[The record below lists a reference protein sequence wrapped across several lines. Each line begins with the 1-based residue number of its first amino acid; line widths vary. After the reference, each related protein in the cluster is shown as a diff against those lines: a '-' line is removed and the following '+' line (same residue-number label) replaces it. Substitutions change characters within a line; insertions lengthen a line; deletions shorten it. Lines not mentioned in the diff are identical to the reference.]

1 MWMRSTWSLTAL
13 GALVAVVASG
23 CGDSGYQY
31 VQNDDLG
38 IYARIPEEWTV
49 YDEADLFP
57 DDSERERDQQ
67 SAVSWVRTF
76 DAADDPSVEGS
87 QIIGASSPTGGV
99 LVLALRSDQRDALNL
114 SMLRGRGDPARDP
127 LVLEATPPAE
137 GQPQVRVLVD
147 EPIDFGSAGFSGVH
161 TVFQMEVEGATA
173 VVDRTAVRNDATT
186 AVAFFEVSCSETCY
200 FETHKDEIADLVD
213 SWTIQEVQ

>member
-1 MWMRSTWSLTAL
+1 L
-13 GALVAVVASG
+13 GAVVAIVASG
-23 CGDSGYQY
+23 CGDSGYQF

-38 IYARIPEEWTV
+38 IYARIPEDWTV
-49 YDEADLFP
+49 YDETDLFP

-76 DAADDPSVEGS
+76 DAADEPSVEQS
-87 QIIGASSPTGGV
+87 QNIGASTPTGAV
-99 LVLALRSDQRDALNL
+99 QVLALGSEQRDALNL

-127 LVLEATPPAE
+127 LVLEEAGPVE
-137 GQPQVRVLVD
+137 GQPRVRVLVD
-147 EPIDFGSAGFSGVH
+147 EPIDFGAAGFSGVH
-161 TVFQMEVEGATA
+161 TVFRMDVEGATA
-173 VVDRTAVRNDATT
+173 VIDRTAVRNDATT
-186 AVAFFEVSCSETCY
+186 AVAFFEVSCSDTCY